1 MRTAKEAL
9 ADLMLEF
16 QRYSDEAFKE
26 KIQLWRDGD
35 REGANEA
42 ALEASIYKNAVT
54 ITKQHIE
61 ALQND

>member
-1 MRTAKEAL
+1 
-9 ADLMLEF
+9 MLEF